1 MLRYE
6 TIRDME
12 TEYHQKY
19 PDSILLVLS
28 GNFYNVYGKDG
39 YILGYIF
46 KYKLKNKTYKTLLV
60 KGVNIT
66 IG

>member
-12 TEYHQKY
+12 TEYHQNY

-28 GNFYNVYGKDG
+28 GSFYNVYGKDA
-39 YILGYIF
+39 YIISSPCHLA
-46 KYKLKNKTYKTLLV
+46 KYKNKK
-60 KGVNIT
+60 
-66 IG
+66 